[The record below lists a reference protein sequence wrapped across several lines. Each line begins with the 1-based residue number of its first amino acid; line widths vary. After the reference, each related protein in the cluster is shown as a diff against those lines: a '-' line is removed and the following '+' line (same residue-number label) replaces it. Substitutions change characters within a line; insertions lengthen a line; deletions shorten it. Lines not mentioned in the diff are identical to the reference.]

1 MAMRKSSVNTGVSGL
16 DNKIK
21 GLCGADLMVLAARPS
36 MGKTSLALNIIANI
50 VLAKKPR
57 PVLLFSLA
65 MNRHQ
70 IMMRFIASEAE
81 VGIQSLRTGS
91 FQRNRWSDITGAA
104 ARLSEAP
111 LYINDAEKVLESHS
125 REVLHETMDQ
135 IEILCHSRGEW
146 GRLNA
151 AKPGPCVT
159 VPHIRTISRRLI
171 TQLRKK
177 NEKLGVIVIDY
188 VQLIR
193 GASRSLNRR
202 QQLSGISRSLKR
214 LARDLSV
221 PVIVLSQVGRAAE
234 EKGRDDARPRISD
247 MVEAGSLG
255 QDADILAFIYREE
268 YYNPVK
274 SSLSGRAEIIVAK
287 NPRGEMGTVK
297 MNFKREQGSF
307 Y

>member
-1 MAMRKSSVNTGVSGL
+1 MTMRKSLVSTGFSDL

-21 GLCGADLMVLAARPS
+21 GLSGADLMVLASRPS
-36 MGKTSLALNIIANI
+36 MGKTSLALNIVANI
-50 VLAKKPR
+50 VLAKTPR

-81 VGIQSLRTGS
+81 VGIQGLRTGS

-111 LYINDAEKVLESHS
+111 LYINDTEKMMASHP
-125 REVLHETMDQ
+125 REVMHETMDQ
-135 IEILCHSRGEW
+135 IEILCHSRGER

-151 AKPGPCVT
+151 AKPGPCIT
-159 VPHIRTISRRLI
+159 VPHFRVISRRLM
-171 TQLRKK
+171 THMRKK
-177 NEKLGVIVIDY
+177 KEKLGVIVIDY
-188 VQLIR
+188 AQLIR
-193 GASRSLNRR
+193 GASSSLNRR

-221 PVIVLSQVGRAAE
+221 PVIVLSQVGQSAE
-234 EKGRDDARPRISD
+234 EKGRADARPQVSD
-247 MVEAGSLG
+247 LHESGTLG
-255 QDADILAFIYREE
+255 EDADILAFIYRDE
-268 YYNPVK
+268 YYHPDK
-274 SSLSGRAEIIVAK
+274 LSSAGRAEIIVAK
-287 NPRGEMGTVK
+287 NPRGQTGTLK
-297 MNFKREQGSF
+297 MKFNRELGTF